1 MMTGTIYQLLQNII
15 PELKAQEI
23 PKQMDDFHAFSD
35 WLNKSN
41 NYMQYVELKEF
52 YDNGIEDNEFLK
64 LKHVNTQALQVKVQS
79 DVGELYERLDES
91 MDDLQ
96 DVDAYMVDRI
106 EVEQQV
112 EDILFDNIKAV
123 AQDHQLSLLVIFREN
138 PYWMLLPTQDEQ
150 VLDQILD
157 VFNQTFNTDGDL
169 NMARY

>member
-1 MMTGTIYQLLQNII
+1 MMTGIIYQLLQNII
-15 PELKAQEI
+15 PELKAEI
-23 PKQMDDFHAFSD
+23 PKQMNDFNAFSD

-91 MDDLQ
+91 MDD
-96 DVDAYMVDRI
+96 RI
-106 EVEQQV
+106 EVEQQI
-112 EDILFDNIKAV
+112 EDILFDNIKTV

-138 PYWMLLPTQDEQ
+138 PYWMLLPTQDER
-150 VLDQILD
+150 VLDQIVD